1 MVSSAF
7 SIATSVSTYAD
18 YDLKPLLLDAAEA
31 HAAGHVVY
39 EDDGTV
45 VLRHGELAR
54 RGYGEALRISPARQ
68 YPAIRAT
75 FDALNKSL
83 SNLANSPLV
92 DGRTL
97 RQRYDDEAARY
108 EELAASAFA
117 DGRFEPDYGTYVVDA
132 AHGDLYLVAPEAWH
146 RLALV
151 TSNSKLL
158 TDPAGKLSW
167 QEIRARLES
176 AVIGFA
182 GVSVGGNVLEGWV
195 REARPRTLKI
205 ADLDWVEPTNFNRGE
220 RMSLRHVVASRA
232 ARFDAKNPYDTPRI
246 PKAHYIAY
254 EQQLVDPYLRP
265 FVYGEGLTRAN
276 IDRFLIGD
284 AHAGGREPRLD
295 VIVEEMD
302 NLDLKML
309 VRERARSLG
318 VDVMMMSDFGNQAHV
333 LWNRFSTEPDAPLG
347 YGVDDA
353 TLARALDD
361 AHQGERA
368 KVFAFVGALCGA
380 DFAADQFAAWVEGRG
395 EQPTGSL
402 PQSGATAMASGAIG
416 GKELALH
423 VLGHHL
429 EGPTRVVYDLQ
440 HRRVTTGTPA
450 SAGPAGTAS

>member
-1 MVSSAF
+1 VANIAAVVSSPSSPA
-7 SIATSVSTYAD
+7 SSAD
-18 YDLKPLLLDAAEA
+18 HDLKPLLLDAAEA
-31 HAAGHVVY
+31 HAEGLIVY

-45 VLRHGELAR
+45 VCRHAELAK
-54 RGYGEALRISPARQ
+54 RGLGGALRVPPSRQ

-75 FDALNKSL
+75 FDALNKAL

-92 DGRTL
+92 DGRRTL
-97 RQRYDDEAARY
+97 RQLYDDEAARY
-108 EELAASAFA
+108 EELTASAFA
-117 DGRFEPDYGTYVVDA
+117 EGRFEPDYGTYVIDA
-132 AHGDLYLVAPEAWH
+132 ARGDLYLVAPERWH

-158 TDPAGKLSW
+158 TDPEGKLSW
-167 QEIRARLES
+167 QEIRERLES
-176 AVIGFA
+176 AVMGFA

-205 ADLDWVEPTNFNRGE
+205 ADLDWVEPTNLNRGE

-246 PKAHYIAY
+246 PKAEYIAY
-254 EQQLVDPYLRP
+254 EQQLVDPYLRT

-276 IDRFLIGD
+276 IDRFLVGD
-284 AHAGGREPRLD
+284 GAAEPKLD

-302 NLDLKML
+302 NLDLKLL
-309 VRERARSLG
+309 VRERARALG
-318 VDVMMMSDFGNQAHV
+318 VDVLMMSDFGNQAHV
-333 LWNRFSTEPDAPLG
+333 LWNRYRTEPDAPLG

-353 TLARALDD
+353 TLRRALEV

-368 KVFAFVGALCGA
+368 KVFEFVGALCGA
-380 DFAADQFAAWVEGRG
+380 DFAKDQFAAWVEGRG

-423 VLGHHL
+423 VLGHHRR
-429 EGPTRVVYDLQ
+429 GPTRVVYDLQ
-440 HRRVTTGTPA
+440 HRLVTTGIA
-450 SAGPAGTAS
+450 S